1 MAIYII
7 MKVLT
12 KSAQTKSAPASV
24 SFSAFLLHV
33 PLVGSCKCSL
43 NRLGGGF
50 TEGQKGHVG
59 TTATTMGCRVSS
71 HVHIRTGRKA
81 RGTTCQRF
89 GSDWHF
95 LRLHFSSR
103 ACFLCMLSTP
113 GRADSSAQASKARTF
128 ALTLPFPAGKW
139 LNSSLPSHGRFCGCP
154 QIWKRIG
161 VFSQEHT
168 IKSEKVPGNKS
179 PCLSAKEEPGA
190 ASSVN
195 IQPLLSTSRRFRW
208 RSRKTIPLRVT
219 AREAKAL
226 NLLEAENKLAALPAS
241 SWPSERSLLSTPAL
255 QTVLLADN
263 TCKDIKTFPSAY
275 CLSRYWLDWLLTRLT
290 ELREIH
296 PMSSPWAPTWAW
308 TTWGRQTGR
317 RTVAF
322 KVMG

>member
-1 MAIYII
+1 

-12 KSAQTKSAPASV
+12 KSAQTKSAPSSV
-24 SFSAFLLHV
+24 SFSAFPLHV
-33 PLVGSCKCSL
+33 PLAGSRKRSL

-50 TEGQKGHVG
+50 TEGQKGHLG
-59 TTATTMGCRVSS
+59 TATPTTLGCRVSS
-71 HVHIRTGRKA
+71 HVRIQTGRKA
-81 RGTTCQRF
+81 RGTTCHRF
-89 GSDWHF
+89 GSDWRF
-95 LRLHFSSR
+95 LRLHVSGR
-103 ACFLCMLSTP
+103 ACFLCMLTTP

-139 LNSSLPSHGRFCGCP
+139 LNSSLPSQGRVCGCP

-179 PCLSAKEEPGA
+179 PCLSAKEGPGA

-195 IQPLLSTSRRFRW
+195 IQPLLSTSRRLRW
-208 RSRKTIPLRVT
+208 RSRKTIPLWAT

-241 SWPSERSLLSTPAL
+241 SWPSKRSLLFTPAL

-275 CLSRYWLDWLLTRLT
+275 CLSRYWLDWQNCVKSTQ
-290 ELREIH
+290 
-296 PMSSPWAPTWAW
+296 WAPPGHQHGLEQHG
-308 TTWGRQTGR
+308 GRQTGG

-322 KVMG
+322 KVMS